1 MKKVLLVFAMVVASF
16 AIFAQGKTK
25 IYINPGHGGW
35 DSDDRYVALP
45 PYGKVESKYD
55 TLAFWESSSN
65 LDKGL
70 ILYHM
75 LDSLNQIPGEDGWE
89 FMISRTLNRTEDDR
103 LLSEIVEES
112 NAFNSNFM
120 LSIHSNAGN
129 PANYPLMLYSGVD
142 EGDDLNAYSHK
153 VTEVNNAE
161 SRAVSK
167 LIGDNIRGV
176 TLVPWTNAMQLRGDK
191 TFARDIM
198 GWSNGYGVL
207 RDLTTPGLISEGRMH
222 DYAPETYRLMNH
234 EYRWLEAWHFLH
246 AFVHYY
252 KGRTLKTGNIA
263 GDVRDKYISVD
274 EFEAYKSAKLG
285 GKGKYYRP
293 GTRDAM
299 MPLCGADVALMQ
311 NGDTLRTYKTDQ
323 YFNGFWLF
331 GNLNAGTYQVAIS
344 KEGYHTQIQDV
355 VVNADETTYV
365 TVDMQAVR
373 NTPPEVISFMPANNE
388 IDSVECGTQ
397 IIIDWN
403 WSMEREITENAI
415 KIEPAIEGTFT
426 WENYGTRLVFTPT
439 HPFIG
444 NTVYTITIATTAAHP
459 DTGYTNTLQEEYVS
473 KFLTKS
479 YDTLKLLATSPAE
492 GEETTLKPTI
502 LLLFDS
508 KLSSSKDGE
517 YIYLVDEKGNI
528 LEKPARTQEWNKAGN
543 YGTYKFEVTENLV
556 VGKSYKLVIDEF
568 TQNRDGIT
576 IREKREIPFTPV
588 NMTEPLLTK
597 VLDCSTAAFTYN
609 EATSSE
615 VSKVKVA
622 VDSKEVLFE
631 KSNKLTYTFNKDV
644 EEAYVEYSLKEGIE
658 VNNGVDLA
666 IPMKGDFSHN
676 NLQLVYVNEDAT
688 DSVVTDFVVLNSLN
702 WKFYNVKVADLPE
715 DGKKWYLSAFAVEKT
730 GHPANA
736 MDGIIYIEN
745 IYWGSYG
752 NTVNV
757 DQVVGDGVSVWPN
770 PATDFVYVSAPE
782 NAMIEVYSVDGTLI
796 TSMPIVN
803 ETSENN
809 IIRQIATHNLNAG
822 VYVVNITTSNSTQTL
837 KFIKE

>member
-1 MKKVLLVFAMVVASF
+1 MKRFLLVLSMVVVAFAM
-16 AIFAQGKTK
+16 FAQGTTK

-35 DSDDRYVALP
+35 DSDDRYVPLY
-45 PYGKVESKYD
+45 PYGNVESSLD

-75 LDSLNQIPGEDGWE
+75 LDSLNQIPGEDGWD

-103 LLSEIVEES
+103 SLSAIVAES
-112 NAFNSNFM
+112 NAFNSHFM

-142 EGDDLNAYSHK
+142 EGDNLNNYSHK

-161 SRAVSK
+161 GRAVSK

-191 TFARDIM
+191 TFAKNVM

-207 RDLTTPGLISEGRMH
+207 RNLTTPGLISEGRMH

-263 GDVRDKYISVD
+263 GDVRDRFISI
-274 EFEAYKSAKLG
+274 EEAPAFKAASLG
-285 GKGKYYRP
+285 GQSKYYRR
-293 GTRDAM
+293 GTRDAFY
-299 MPLCGADVALMQ
+299 PLNGSDVVLMQ
-311 NGDTLRTYKTDQ
+311 NGDTIRSYKTDN
-323 YFNGFWLF
+323 YYNGFWLF
-331 GNLNAGTYQVAIS
+331 GNLEAGTYQVAIS
-344 KEGYHTQIQDV
+344 KEGYHTQTQDIV
-355 VVNADETTYV
+355 VKADETTYV
-365 TVDMQAVR
+365 TFDMQAIR
-373 NTPPEVISFMPANNE
+373 NTPPEVVAFAPANSE
-388 IDSVECGTQ
+388 VDSIDCASS
-397 IIIDWN
+397 IAIDWN
-403 WSMEREITENAI
+403 WSMDPELTEAAVT
-415 KIEPAIEGTFT
+415 IEPAIEGQFT
-426 WENYGTRLVFTPT
+426 WEEFGTRLRFTPN

-444 NTVYTITIATTAAHP
+444 NTVYTVRIATTAAHP
-459 DTGYTNTLQEEYVS
+459 DTAYTNTLQQEYVS

-479 YDTLKLLATSPAE
+479 YDTLKLLASSPAK
-492 GEETTLKPTI
+492 GDETTLKPVFQ
-502 LLLFDS
+502 LLFDS
-508 KLSSSKDGE
+508 KLESGE
-517 YIYLVDEKGNI
+517 CMDRIYVVDERDSVLAKA
-528 LEKPARTQEWNKAGN
+528 ARTQKWNDAGD
-543 YGTYKFEVTENLV
+543 YGTYKFDVTA
-556 VGKSYKLVIDEF
+556 KLVEGKTYRIVLEEYV
-568 TQNRDGIT
+568 QNRDGIT

-615 VSKVKVA
+615 VSKVKVT
-622 VDSKEVLFE
+622 VDTKEVLFE

-644 EEAYVEYSLKEGIE
+644 EEAYVEYSLNSGVE
-658 VNNGVDLA
+658 VENGVDLT

-676 NLQLVYVNEDAT
+676 KLQLVYVNEDAT

-715 DGKKWYLSAFAVEKT
+715 DGKKWYLSAFVVEKT
-730 GHPANA
+730 NHPANV
-736 MDGIIYIEN
+736 MGGTIYLEN
-745 IYWGSYG
+745 IYLGKREISVD
-752 NTVNV
+752 VN
-757 DQVVGDGVSVWPN
+757 QAIGDGFKVWPN
-770 PATDFVYVSAPE
+770 PATEFVYVDAPE
-782 NAMIEVYSVDGTLI
+782 GASVEIYSVDGCLI
-796 TSMPIVN
+796 TSFTMN
-803 ETSENN
+803 KQNLT
-809 IIRQIATHNLNAG
+809 RQIDINSLSAG
-822 VYVVNITTSNSTQTL
+822 VYVVNVTTASGTQSL
-837 KFIKE
+837 KFVKE

>member
-1 MKKVLLVFAMVVASF
+1 MKKVLLVFAMVVVSF

-35 DSDDRYVALP
+35 DSDDRYVPLY
-45 PYGKVESKYD
+45 PYGNVESSLD

-89 FMISRTLNRTEDDR
+89 FMISRTLNRTQDDR
-103 LLSEIVEES
+103 NLSEIVEES

-142 EGDDLNAYSHK
+142 EGDDLNGYSHK

-161 SRAVSK
+161 GRAVSK
-167 LIGDNIRGV
+167 MIGDNIRGV

-191 TFARDIM
+191 TFAKNIM

-207 RDLTTPGLISEGRMH
+207 RWLTTPGLISEGRMH

-263 GDVRDKYISVD
+263 GDVRDRFISI
-274 EFEAYKSAKLG
+274 EEAPAFKAASLG
-285 GKGKYYRP
+285 GQSKYYRR
-293 GTRDAM
+293 GTRDAFY
-299 MPLCGADVALMQ
+299 PLNGSDVVLMQ
-311 NGDTLRTYKTDQ
+311 NGDTIRSYKTDN
-323 YFNGFWLF
+323 YYNGFWLF
-331 GNLNAGTYQVAIS
+331 GNLEAGTYQVAIS
-344 KEGYHTQIQDV
+344 KEGYHTQTQDIV
-355 VVNADETTYV
+355 VKADETTYV
-365 TVDMQAVR
+365 TFDMQAIR
-373 NTPPEVISFMPANNE
+373 NTPPEVVAFAPANSE
-388 IDSVECGTQ
+388 VDSIDCASS
-397 IIIDWN
+397 IAIDWN
-403 WSMEREITENAI
+403 WSMDPELTEAAVT
-415 KIEPAIEGTFT
+415 IEPAIEGQFT
-426 WENYGTRLVFTPT
+426 WEEFGTRLRFTPN

-444 NTVYTITIATTAAHP
+444 NTVYTVRIATTAAHP
-459 DTGYTNTLQEEYVS
+459 DTAYTNTLQQEYVS

-479 YDTLKLLATSPAE
+479 YDTLKLLASSPAK
-492 GEETTLKPTI
+492 GDETTLKPVFQ
-502 LLLFDS
+502 LLFDS
-508 KLSSSKDGE
+508 KLESGE
-517 YIYLVDEKGNI
+517 CMDRIYVVDERDSVLAKA
-528 LEKPARTQEWNKAGN
+528 ARTQKWNDAGD
-543 YGTYKFEVTENLV
+543 YGTYKFDVTA
-556 VGKSYKLVIDEF
+556 KLVEGKTYRIVLEEYV
-568 TQNRDGIT
+568 QNRDGIT

-597 VLDCSTAAFTYN
+597 VLDCSTVAFTYN

-615 VSKVKVA
+615 VSKVKVT
-622 VDSKEVLFE
+622 VDTKEVLFE

-644 EEAYVEYSLKEGIE
+644 EEAYVEYSLNSGVE
-658 VNNGVDLA
+658 VVNGVDLT

-676 NLQLVYVNEDAT
+676 KLQLLYVNEDAT

-715 DGKKWYLSAFAVEKT
+715 DGKKWYLSAFVVEKT
-730 GHPANA
+730 NHPANV
-736 MDGIIYIEN
+736 MGGTIYLEN
-745 IYWGSYG
+745 IYFGKREISVD
-752 NTVNV
+752 VN
-757 DQVVGDGVSVWPN
+757 QAIGDGFKVWPN
-770 PATDFVYVSAPE
+770 PATEFVYVDAPE
-782 NAMIEVYSVDGTLI
+782 GASVEIYSVDGCLI
-796 TSMPIVN
+796 TSFTMN
-803 ETSENN
+803 KQNLT
-809 IIRQIATHNLNAG
+809 RQIDINSLSAG
-822 VYVVNITTSNSTQTL
+822 VYVVNVTTASGTQSL
-837 KFIKE
+837 KFVKE